1 MNLNSLA
8 KRLELLDVVKDKQ
21 VTNDDLLD
29 MFITVA
35 DDYTLNEVL
44 DILNEE

>member
-35 DDYTLNEVL
+35 DDYTLDEVL
-44 DILNEE
+44 DILREE